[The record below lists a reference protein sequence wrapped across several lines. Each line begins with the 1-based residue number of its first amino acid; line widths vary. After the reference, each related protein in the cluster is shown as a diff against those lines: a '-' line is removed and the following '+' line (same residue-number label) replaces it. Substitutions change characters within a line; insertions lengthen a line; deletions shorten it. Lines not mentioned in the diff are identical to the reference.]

1 MIRGPRGLRHLGVAA
16 VLAAALMGLLSLA
29 RRDRADRPHPPLAID
44 RRTIRL
50 PVDAAEL
57 PPGGRLP
64 PPPAEL
70 KEAAAELERA
80 AAAAEEARVGLE
92 QTRADLERTKETL
105 ERQREEFEDLRADA
119 DANAADTRRQ
129 LDDAKLELE
138 AKRADLER
146 ASREAEERV
155 AKARRDLED
164 MQQGRLAAA
173 AQAGI
178 AQGLGRGRGLDMK
191 VAADPRRA
199 RNPALPPFVPNQA
212 AVAAAAAAG
221 QRVGGNNAAAQLPP
235 DQPAG
240 GTVAGD
246 ILRGQAD
253 RIRAEGQYAIDASTA
268 AINAETSR
276 AMMLENRI
284 RTVETFFEA
293 RRLNLINR
301 AFEAGPAITSEQAVR
316 LAAIGLPPRLGPGR
330 LDPET
335 GMIVWPRL
343 LTDSGYADLT
353 SRIQR
358 RFHERSAAGGSFD
371 VVAADDLTAAC
382 DALEARLRDRVM
394 RYPAGEYGRA
404 RTFLDGL
411 RREYDLPVDD

>member
-146 ASREAEERV
+146 ASREA
-155 AKARRDLED
+155 
-164 MQQGRLAAA
+164 
-173 AQAGI
+173 
-178 AQGLGRGRGLDMK
+178 
-191 VAADPRRA
+191 
-199 RNPALPPFVPNQA
+199 
-212 AVAAAAAAG
+212 
-221 QRVGGNNAAAQLPP
+221 
-235 DQPAG
+235 
-240 GTVAGD
+240 
-246 ILRGQAD
+246 D

-316 LAAIGLPPRLGPGR
+316 LAAIGLPPRPGPGQ
-330 LDPET
+330 LDPVT
-335 GMIVWPRL
+335 GTIRWPRL
-343 LTDSGYADLT
+343 LTDTAYADLT

-358 RFHERSAAGGSFD
+358 RFHERLAAGGSFD

-382 DALEARLRDRVM
+382 DALEVRLRDRVT